1 MKTLRRLWKDEQA
14 ATATEYGIIAA
25 ILAVGLI
32 AVLVMFRGKLVG
44 MFQKAAAAVDQ

>member
-1 MKTLRRLWKDEQA
+1 MKTLRRLWQDEQA

-32 AVLVMFRGKLVG
+32 GVLIAFRDKLKAMFGRAGDAL
-44 MFQKAAAAVDQ
+44 DQ